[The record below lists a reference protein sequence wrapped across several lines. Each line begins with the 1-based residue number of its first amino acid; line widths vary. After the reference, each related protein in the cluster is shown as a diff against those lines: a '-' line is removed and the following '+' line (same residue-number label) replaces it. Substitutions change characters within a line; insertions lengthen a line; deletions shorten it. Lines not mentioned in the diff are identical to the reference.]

1 MQSVPASAFVVRR
14 APRRGVTGLVLVLV
28 LVFGAL
34 VVQLAPTRGWHV
46 SVRRAAP
53 ATAGLIAG
61 VPLQQARCAQWQA
74 GSDAQ
79 RRRTVDALAHVVGGP
94 TPYGPGTTLTTSQAY
109 ALFARDCASP
119 IANGFLLYELYIR
132 AAGFRSVSPGG

>member
-14 APRRGVTGLVLVLV
+14 APRRAGLVLVLV

-34 VVQLAPTRGWHV
+34 SVQLAASGGHQPAARH
-46 SVRRAAP
+46 AP
-53 ATAGLIAG
+53 APTAGLIAG

-132 AAGFRSVSPGG
+132 AAAFRSVSPGG